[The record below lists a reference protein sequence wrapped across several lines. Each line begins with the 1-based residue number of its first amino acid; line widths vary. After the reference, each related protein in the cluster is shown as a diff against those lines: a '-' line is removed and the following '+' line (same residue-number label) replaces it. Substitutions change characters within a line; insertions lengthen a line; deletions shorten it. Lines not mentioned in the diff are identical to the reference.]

1 MATSPSNSTSSENT
15 SSQNTSS
22 QNTSSADVLPALAL
36 RFGRLVR
43 RLRSEAGWSQEE
55 FAFRVGVHRTYV
67 GAIERGEKTVT
78 IETAAKIARAL
89 EVTLSQLFVALE
101 SEEKVAGT

>member
-1 MATSPSNSTSSENT
+1 MDTPASVPTSSDD
-15 SSQNTSS
+15 
-22 QNTSSADVLPALAL
+22 ALPPLAL

-43 RLRSEAGWSQEE
+43 HLRSDLGWSQEE

-78 IETAAKIARAL
+78 IETAAKIGRAL
-89 EVTLSQLFVALE
+89 EMTLAHLFAALE
-101 SEEKVAGT
+101 NADKSSAD

>member
-1 MATSPSNSTSSENT
+1 MDTPPLIPTFSDAALPS
-15 SSQNTSS
+15 
-22 QNTSSADVLPALAL
+22 LAL

-43 RLRSEAGWSQEE
+43 RLRNEAGWSQEE

-89 EVTLSQLFVALE
+89 QMTLARLFADLE
-101 SEEKVAGT
+101 QDGNTAIG

>member
-1 MATSPSNSTSSENT
+1 M
-15 SSQNTSS
+15 Q
-22 QNTSSADVLPALAL
+22 
-36 RFGRLVR
+36 FGRLVR

-55 FAFRVGVHRTYV
+55 FADRVGVHRTYV

-89 EVTLSQLFVALE
+89 QMTLAQLFADLE
-101 SEEKVAGT
+101 QDAGNSDGHNSDGHDNA

>member
-1 MATSPSNSTSSENT
+1 M
-15 SSQNTSS
+15 
-22 QNTSSADVLPALAL
+22 

-55 FAFRVGVHRTYV
+55 FADRVGVHRTYV

-89 EVTLSQLFVALE
+89 QMTLAQLFTDLE
-101 SEEKVAGT
+101 QDAGNSDGHNSDGHDNASSY

>member
-1 MATSPSNSTSSENT
+1 MDTPPLIPTFSDDALPS
-15 SSQNTSS
+15 
-22 QNTSSADVLPALAL
+22 LAL

-43 RLRSEAGWSQEE
+43 RLRNEAGWSQEE
-55 FAFRVGVHRTYV
+55 FAFRVGVHRTYI

-89 EVTLSQLFVALE
+89 EMPLSQLFVALE
-101 SEEKVAGT
+101 EADVGSR